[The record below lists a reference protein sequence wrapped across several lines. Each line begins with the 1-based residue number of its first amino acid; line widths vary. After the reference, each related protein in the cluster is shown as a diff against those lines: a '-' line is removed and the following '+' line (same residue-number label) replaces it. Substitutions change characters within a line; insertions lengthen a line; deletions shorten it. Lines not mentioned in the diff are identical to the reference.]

1 MRRLVM
7 VPAAMM
13 VMAFLWAAPV
23 HAQTETSVTGAG
35 AGAFPAGTFYL
46 EVPLHALELGMA
58 FTAAGPWATGLFQ
71 ATLVGASPLGLER
84 SIEVEGIATGS
95 VPSPLGTATLSGTCT
110 VDAGDGAPH
119 LPGVPFTVVVT
130 TNPDGTGSVALT
142 LGTTQLPVATV
153 DEGHMTVS

>member
-7 VPAAMM
+7 VPAAIMM
-13 VMAFLWAAPV
+13 ALLWAAPV

-35 AGAFPAGTFYL
+35 AGAFPAGTSYL
-46 EVPLHALELGMA
+46 GVPIQALELGMA

-71 ATLVGASPLGLER
+71 ATLVGVSPLGLEQT
-84 SIEVEGIATGS
+84 IEVEGMATSS

-110 VDAGDGAPH
+110 VDAGDGAPP

-142 LGTTQLPVATV
+142 LGTTQLPIATV